1 MHRVKRNEAPDG
13 LIKKHLEFQ
22 NEYKNID
29 ASTEWQKFSS
39 TKLKKETV
47 EKLQEMYKGC
57 CAYCEGEYV
66 GTSYPQIDHFKPKHL
81 YPELTFDYNNMNLS
95 CEKCNQRKSDK
106 FDEKLIDPSKD
117 EPDEHIKFEKWKAID
132 LDERGKISIDI
143 YDLNSEKK
151 IYKRTKN
158 YLELKERI
166 DMIYYTLIN
175 AIEKNE
181 LKNSLKEL
189 LSYMLRDVELTF
201 EPGME
206 YCTTYRHNFE
216 EDVLILKKYIN

>member
-1 MHRVKRNEAPDG
+1 M
-13 LIKKHLEFQ
+13 EFQ

-29 ASTEWQKFSS
+29 AGTEWQKFGS

-57 CAYCEGEYV
+57 CAYCEGEYIE
-66 GTSYPQIDHFKPKHL
+66 TSYPQIDHFKPKHL

-95 CEKCNQRKSDK
+95 CEKCNQRKSDR
-106 FDEKLIDPSKD
+106 FDENLIDPSKD
-117 EPDEHIKFEKWKAID
+117 EPDDHIKFEKWEAIG

-143 YDLNSEKK
+143 YDLNNEKK

-158 YLELKERI
+158 YLELKARI

-189 LSYMLRDVELTF
+189 LLYMLRDVELTF

-206 YCTTYRHNFE
+206 YCTAYRHNFE
-216 EDVLILKKYIN
+216 EDVLMLKKYIN